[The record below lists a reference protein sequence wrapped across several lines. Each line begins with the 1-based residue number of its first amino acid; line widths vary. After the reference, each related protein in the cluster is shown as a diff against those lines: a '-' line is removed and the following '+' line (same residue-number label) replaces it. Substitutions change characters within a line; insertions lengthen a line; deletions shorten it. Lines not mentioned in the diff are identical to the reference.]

1 MLHLF
6 GVLPWNPEQVLFE
19 FIFSVSLL
27 LQKDGITVNN
37 TVKYLTIWHL
47 KKVVFFCIL
56 CTNIFFKRLI
66 CGSPSL
72 YSVWLLPFEATVELL
87 RATLKRLSLFRMDHL
102 IKLPQGL

>member
-47 KKVVFFCIL
+47 KKVVFL
-56 CTNIFFKRLI
+56 Y
-66 CGSPSL
+66 SL
-72 YSVWLLPFEATVELL
+72 YKYFFQKAYLWFTFIIFCLAPA
-87 RATLKRLSLFRMDHL
+87 FR
-102 IKLPQGL
+102 GNS